1 MEFEGGLL
9 VQGGGLPSIL
19 NNIETF
25 GRQPRA
31 KRNTKTKMEVNILL
45 CYHLF
50 ESLFSHEHASVP
62 RGT

>member
-31 KRNTKTKMEVNILL
+31 KRNTKTKMEVNHFVMLSPL
-45 CYHLF
+45 
-50 ESLFSHEHASVP
+50 
-62 RGT
+62 